1 MSHQSYATK
10 GVKIRNAEGDFG
22 EANQTLVEINP
33 TVQPDGLTIALKG
46 EEVKRIF
53 AEKPKKVVLIT
64 STPKKKAP
72 SEHTVDVKYTP
83 D

>member
-1 MSHQSYATK
+1 
-10 GVKIRNAEGDFG
+10 
-22 EANQTLVEINP
+22 LVEINP
-33 TVQPDGLTIALKG
+33 TVQPDGLTLALKG

-53 AEKPKKVVLIT
+53 AEKPKKVVLVT
-64 STPKKKAP
+64 STPKQKAP